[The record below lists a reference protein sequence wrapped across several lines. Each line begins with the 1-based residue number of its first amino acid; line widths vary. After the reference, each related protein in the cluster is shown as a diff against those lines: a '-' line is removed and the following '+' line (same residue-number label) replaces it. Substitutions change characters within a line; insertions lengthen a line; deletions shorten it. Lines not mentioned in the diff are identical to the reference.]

1 MTGLLS
7 WRIGGFS
14 EPEDIPGLWPLDL
27 WACTARLL
35 PTMLPQV
42 REQSSLNS
50 NQYSISE
57 TFHLCVRMRRRRA
70 RGGRGWR
77 TIAALAEEVTEL
89 PNPMLIKN
97 ISFYAGRG
105 LKVILFTVSQFLSFI
120 NVNSP
125 ALILRNSSIGS
136 IAVIFISW
144 LHIFIQVCLLRE
156 TFKRRVLL

>member
-1 MTGLLS
+1 MLHFRNFRSVSDKKMSKVEVLATPEKFKMTGLLS

-42 REQSSLNS
+42 REQLSLNI

-57 TFHLCVRMRRRRA
+57 TFHLCVRMWRRRA

-89 PNPMLIKN
+89 PNPMLIKKSLFKREGGWK
-97 ISFYAGRG
+97 SF
-105 LKVILFTVSQFLSFI
+105 FSQFHSFSLSSMSI
-120 NVNSP
+120 S
-125 ALILRNSSIGS
+125 LR
-136 IAVIFISW
+136 
-144 LHIFIQVCLLRE
+144 
-156 TFKRRVLL
+156 